1 MSLAQTKG
9 RMIAGLPNKWKTITG
24 NHTVEYSESLIVK
37 SNIEVTITLP
47 PVPSDGQWVKIVDGS
62 GNASIAPIVIDGG
75 TVNIVGQR
83 SSGSP
88 VHIIDV
94 DNQAVMLVYDG
105 TNWVMSPNIAV
116 SQQEIQETATSTAI
130 TYAIAL
136 G

>member
-1 MSLAQTKG
+1 MSLSQTKG
-9 RMIAGLPNKWKTITG
+9 RFLSGYANTWHTITED
-24 NHTVEYSESLIVK
+24 HTVEYTENLIVK
-37 SNIEVTITLP
+37 SNSPVTITLP
-47 PVPSDGQWVKIVDGS
+47 AEPSNGQWVRIADGS
-62 GNASIAPIVIDGG
+62 SNASTASIVINAGS
-75 TVNIVGQR
+75 VNIVGQR

-105 TNWVMSPNIAV
+105 TEWVLIPNIAI
-116 SQQEIQETATSTAI
+116 SQQEIQETATSAAI